1 MKWTAPCIS
10 DVNLSAFS
18 LSFPTTSHYVR
29 SSQSSRAIFTGEVI
43 NSNGKHICEA
53 FHSFWLTFCAF
64 IAEKMLYGIHTC
76 CVAICC
82 SLSISPCLSAL
93 NVWYIKPTVFAPFP
107 SFRHNSALHQSVLG
121 PNSHMMV
128 FFNLLLHVQTRLI
141 YAGKQALVAV
151 IKCTNAKSHT
161 ERCSTLLAPSL
172 SFHVHASADVI
183 TLSAAGAVQRCE
195 TKSRSPPSIIKSFL
209 AIGQLTLASRTVP
222 FHFHQSCH
230 PHRKRG
236 KDCQMILA
244 RSHHSQPLIVWS
256 SELRLETLLYVRL
269 FCEVSRLC
277 CQLQAIWFKS
287 WLFHVTLH
295 PHLQQNLQEV
305 KTNWQT
311 PAVSALAGPQTFP
324 CTYLVS

>member
-1 MKWTAPCIS
+1 MLCRYLLQLIHPVTFSPCW
-10 DVNLSAFS
+10 SAF
-18 LSFPTTSHYVR
+18 TS
-29 SSQSSRAIFTGEVI
+29 
-43 NSNGKHICEA
+43 
-53 FHSFWLTFCAF
+53 
-64 IAEKMLYGIHTC
+64 
-76 CVAICC
+76 
-82 SLSISPCLSAL
+82 L
-93 NVWYIKPTVFAPFP
+93 NVWYIKPTVFAPFL

-121 PNSHMMV
+121 PNSHMDG
-128 FFNLLLHVQTRLI
+128 FFNLLLHVQARLI
-141 YAGKQALVAV
+141 YARRQALIAV

-183 TLSAAGAVQRCE
+183 TVSAAGAAQRCE

-209 AIGQLTLASRTVP
+209 PIGQLTLASRTVP

-230 PHRKRG
+230 PYRKRG

-256 SELRLETLLYVRL
+256 SEWRLDTLLYVRF
-269 FCEVSRLC
+269 FCEVPRLC
-277 CQLQAIWFKS
+277 CQSQAIWLKS

-305 KTNWQT
+305 KTNW
-311 PAVSALAGPQTFP
+311 
-324 CTYLVS
+324 

>member
-1 MKWTAPCIS
+1 MKSTAPCIS

-43 NSNGKHICEA
+43 NSNRKYICEA
-53 FHSFWLTFCAF
+53 FHPFWLTFCAS
-64 IAEKMLYGIHTC
+64 IAENMLFFSRPPKHSHMLCRYLLQLIHPVT
-76 CVAICC
+76 
-82 SLSISPCLSAL
+82 LFSPCWSAFTSL
-93 NVWYIKPTVFAPFP
+93 NVWYIKPTVFAPFL

-121 PNSHMMV
+121 PNSHMDG
-128 FFNLLLHVQTRLI
+128 FFNLLLHVQARLI
-141 YAGKQALVAV
+141 YARRQALIAV

-183 TLSAAGAVQRCE
+183 TVSAAGAAQRCE

-209 AIGQLTLASRTVP
+209 PIGQLTLASRTVP

-230 PHRKRG
+230 PYRKRG

-256 SELRLETLLYVRL
+256 SEWRLDTLLYVRF
-269 FCEVSRLC
+269 FC
-277 CQLQAIWFKS
+277 
-287 WLFHVTLH
+287 
-295 PHLQQNLQEV
+295 
-305 KTNWQT
+305 
-311 PAVSALAGPQTFP
+311 
-324 CTYLVS
+324 